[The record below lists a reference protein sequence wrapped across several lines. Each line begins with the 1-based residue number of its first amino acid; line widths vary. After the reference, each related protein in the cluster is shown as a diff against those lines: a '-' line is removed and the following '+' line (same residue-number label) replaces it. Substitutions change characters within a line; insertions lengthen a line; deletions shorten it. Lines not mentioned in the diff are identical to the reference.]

1 MVMLLQ
7 NKLADTSM
15 TFKDVLEVRTQVR
28 NNYFLSSPHDL
39 SDIYLKLEHE
49 RIEGSNRAVHVLHS
63 SSGSKSNTI
72 KSVWLLM

>member
-1 MVMLLQ
+1 VVMLLQ

-28 NNYFLSSPHDL
+28 SNYPLSSPRDL
-39 SDIYLKLEHE
+39 SDICLKLEHE
-49 RIEGSNRAVHVLHS
+49 RVEGSNRTVHVLRS

-72 KSVWLLM
+72 KSV